1 MPKLVRDL
9 MKIGVA
15 TCEAD
20 TPLREVAQIMAR
32 DNVDAVVVMD
42 EFGAC
47 GVLSQSDLVRAYP
60 RNYELITA
68 KDVMTDRIVGISPDV
83 AVNAAAHLLTDE
95 KVHQLFIMHE
105 HPGPSRPSAVLTMH
119 AVVREM
125 AGLEPERPER
135 WKMPTTHDTH
145 ETQQTR

>member
-1 MPKLVRDL
+1 MTRLVRDL

-20 TPLREVAQIMAR
+20 APLREVAMIMAR
-32 DNVDAVVVMD
+32 DNVDAIVVMD

-47 GVLSQSDLVRAYP
+47 GVISQSDLVRAYP
-60 RNYELITA
+60 RYYELITA
-68 KDVMTDRIVGISPDV
+68 KDVMTDRIIGISPDV
-83 AVNAAAHLLTDE
+83 AVTAAAHLLADE

-119 AVVREM
+119 AIVREM
-125 AGLEPERPER
+125 AGLEPEKPER
-135 WKMPTTHDTH
+135 VKLVAK
-145 ETQQTR
+145 

>member
-1 MPKLVRDL
+1 MTRLVRDL
-9 MKIGVA
+9 MKIGVP

-20 TPLREVAQIMAR
+20 TPLPEAAQIMAR
-32 DNVDAVVVMD
+32 DNVDALVVMD

-68 KDVMTDRIVGISPDV
+68 KDVMTDRIIGISPDI
-83 AVNAAAHLLTDE
+83 AVTAAAHLFTDE
-95 KVHQLFIMHE
+95 RVHQVYIMHE
-105 HPGPSRPSAVLTMH
+105 HPGPSRPSAMLTMR

-125 AGLEPERPER
+125 AGLDPEKVERP
-135 WKMPTTHDTH
+135 KLAFAH
-145 ETQQTR
+145 ETKSR

>member
-1 MPKLVRDL
+1 MTKLVRDL

-20 TPLREVAQIMAR
+20 TPLPEVAQIMAR

-60 RNYELITA
+60 RNYDLITA
-68 KDVMTDRIVGISPDV
+68 KDVMTDRIIGISPDV
-83 AVNAAAHLLTDE
+83 AVTAAAHMFTDE
-95 KVHQLFIMHE
+95 KVHQLYVMHE

-125 AGLEPERPER
+125 AGLGPERPELLKFVHSR
-135 WKMPTTHDTH
+135 
-145 ETQQTR
+145 E

>member
-1 MPKLVRDL
+1 MTKLVRDL

-20 TPLREVAQIMAR
+20 MPLPEVAQIMAR

-42 EFGAC
+42 DYGAC

-68 KDVMTDRIVGISPDV
+68 KDVMTDRIIGISPDV

-95 KVHQLFIMHE
+95 KVHQLYIMHE

-119 AVVREM
+119 ALVREM

-135 WKMPTTHDTH
+135 RKLVPAHDVH
-145 ETQQTR
+145 ETH

>member
-1 MPKLVRDL
+1 MTKLVRDL

-20 TPLREVAQIMAR
+20 SPLTEVAQIMAR
-32 DNVDAVVVMD
+32 DNVDALVVMD

-68 KDVMTDRIVGISPDV
+68 KEIMTDRIVGISPDV
-83 AVNAAAHLLTDE
+83 AVTAAAHLFTDE
-95 KVHQLFIMHE
+95 KVHQVYIMHE
-105 HPGPSRPSAVLTMH
+105 HPGPSRPSAVLTMR

-135 WKMPTTHDTH
+135 RKLVSTH
-145 ETQQTR
+145 EAHGMR

>member
-1 MPKLVRDL
+1 MAKLVRDL

-20 TPLREVAQIMAR
+20 APLPEVAKIMAR
-32 DNVDAVVVMD
+32 ENVDAIVVMD

-47 GVLSQSDLVRAYP
+47 GVISQSDLVRAYP
-60 RNYELITA
+60 RYYDLITA

-83 AVNAAAHLLTDE
+83 AVTAAAHLLTDE

-119 AVVREM
+119 AIVREM
-125 AGLEPERPER
+125 GGLEPEKPER
-135 WKMPTTHDTH
+135 ARLGIK
-145 ETQQTR
+145 

>member
-1 MPKLVRDL
+1 MIKLVRDL

-20 TPLREVAQIMAR
+20 TPLPEAAKIMAR
-32 DNVDAVVVMD
+32 DNVDALVVMD

-47 GVLSQSDLVRAYP
+47 GVLSQSDLARAYP
-60 RNYELITA
+60 RYYELITA
-68 KDVMTDRIVGISPDV
+68 KEVMTDRIVGISPDV
-83 AVNAAAHLLTDE
+83 AVTAAAHLLTDE

-119 AVVREM
+119 ALVREM
-125 AGLEPERPER
+125 AGLEPEKPER
-135 WKMPTTHDTH
+135 RILVPAH
-145 ETQQTR
+145 EGQKA

>member
-1 MPKLVRDL
+1 MTKLVRDL

-20 TPLREVAQIMAR
+20 TPLPEVAQIMAR
-32 DNVDAVVVMD
+32 DNVDALVVMD
-42 EFGAC
+42 DFGAC

-83 AVNAAAHLLTDE
+83 AINAAAHLLSDE

-105 HPGPSRPSAVLTMH
+105 HPGPSRPSAVLTMR
-119 AVVREM
+119 ALVREM
-125 AGLEPERPER
+125 AGLEAERPGRFKLPGHES
-135 WKMPTTHDTH
+135 H
-145 ETQQTR
+145 ETQQVK

>member
-1 MPKLVRDL
+1 MIKLVRDL
-9 MKIGVA
+9 MKIGVS

-20 TPLREVAQIMAR
+20 SPLTEVAQIMAR
-32 DNVDAVVVMD
+32 DNVDALVVMD

-83 AVNAAAHLLTDE
+83 AVTAAAHLLADE
-95 KVHQLFIMHE
+95 RVHQVYVMHE
-105 HPGPSRPSAVLTMH
+105 HPGPSRPSAVLTMR
-119 AVVREM
+119 ALVREM
-125 AGLEPERPER
+125 AGLEPERIER
-135 WKMPTTHDTH
+135 PKFAGIH
-145 ETQQTR
+145 ETTKDR

>member
-1 MPKLVRDL
+1 MTKLVRDL

-20 TPLREVAQIMAR
+20 TPLPEVAQIMAR
-32 DNVDAVVVMD
+32 DNVDAVIVMD

-47 GVLSQSDLVRAYP
+47 GVLSQSDLTRAYP

-68 KDVMTDRIVGISPDV
+68 KDVMTDRIIGISPDV
-83 AVNAAAHLLTDE
+83 AITAAAHMLADE
-95 KVHQLFIMHE
+95 KVHQLYIMHE
-105 HPGPSRPSAVLTMH
+105 HPGPSRPSAVLTMR
-119 AVVREM
+119 ALVREM

-135 WKMPTTHDTH
+135 WKLTPAH
-145 ETQQTR
+145 EARETR

>member
-1 MPKLVRDL
+1 MTKLVRDL

-20 TPLREVAQIMAR
+20 TPLPEVAEIMAR
-32 DNVDAVVVMD
+32 DHVDAVVVMD
-42 EFGAC
+42 DFGAC

-68 KDVMTDRIVGISPDV
+68 KDIMTDRIIGISPDV
-83 AVNAAAHLLTDE
+83 AVTAAAHLLTDE
-95 KVHQLFIMHE
+95 KVHQLYIMHE

-119 AVVREM
+119 ALVREM

-135 WKMPTTHDTH
+135 RILVPTH
-145 ETQQTR
+145 EGR